1 MRIDLNCDMGE
12 SFGVYRIGEDEAML
26 QLVTSAN
33 IACGFHAGDPQIV
46 DETVGLAAKYGVAA
60 GAHPG
65 HQDLRGFGRR
75 DIAVTA
81 KEVEAD
87 IIYQVGALDA
97 FAKSHGVSLSHVK
110 PHGSLYNQAVNDRV
124 LSDAIVRGVSRMN
137 SELIFV
143 GLATSDIMREAAEAA
158 GLRFAGEA
166 FADRVYNPDGTLQSR
181 KVAGSVIKD
190 PEQAAKQA
198 VSIAVENRV
207 TAFDGTKVELV
218 ADTLCLH
225 GDNPAALKNAR
236 LVRSAL
242 EQNGVE
248 VRSLRS

>member
-75 DIAVTA
+75 EISVTA

-87 IIYQVGALDA
+87 IVYQVGALDA
-97 FAKSHGVSLSHVK
+97 FAKSHGISLSHVK

-124 LSDAIVRGVSRMN
+124 LSDAMN

-143 GLATSDIMREAAEAA
+143 GLATSDIMRDAAEVV

-190 PEQAAKQA
+190 PEQAAQQA

-225 GDNPAALKNAR
+225 GDNPAALNNAR